1 MGPHGETMTD
11 DATPRGPI
19 NLVVLGPPGA
29 GKGTQAVEFAHRHG
43 TPKIS
48 TGDILRDAV
57 RSGTE
62 LGRRAKVTMDAGGLV
77 DDELMIAIVRER
89 LAQPDADRGF
99 VLDGFPRTVAQA
111 IAFDEIMV
119 GQGPLIV
126 VDIAVPDDALV
137 ERLAQRRVCGQCGHA
152 TSVAAG
158 QSRTQCEKCGGE
170 LVLRSDDTEATVRER
185 LRVYEEST
193 RPLVDYYSSRPNFR
207 AIDGQQSP
215 AAVGSALA
223 NAVDEMLEMLEMV
236 EMREVAD
243 APSVADPVQEGTAG

>member
-1 MGPHGETMTD
+1 MTRQAREATMTGD
-11 DATPRGPI
+11 VTRGPI

-29 GKGTQAVEFAHRHG
+29 GKGTQAVEFAQRHG

-57 RSGTE
+57 RSETE

-77 DDELMIAIVRER
+77 DDQLMIATVRER
-89 LAQPDADRGF
+89 LGQPDARRGF

-111 IAFDEIMV
+111 IAFDEIMT
-119 GQGPLIV
+119 GEGPLVV

-137 ERLAQRRVCGQCGHA
+137 ERLARRRVCGQCGNA

-158 QSRTQCEKCGGE
+158 EPRTHCEKCGGE

-185 LRVYEEST
+185 LRVYAEST

-207 AIDGQQSP
+207 AVDGQQSP
-215 AAVGSALA
+215 AAVGAALTK
-223 NAVDEMLEMLEMV
+223 AVDEMLEMLKTV
-236 EMREVAD
+236 GAK
-243 APSVADPVQEGTAG
+243 SVADYVSEGTAG